1 MQVSTIVL
9 ILTFLI
15 FSLFGGCKPKVCI
28 EDFKYEEVY
37 HQCPKQGHGQC
48 PICFDPQ
55 LKNNEMALKN

>member
-28 EDFKYEEVY
+28 DEYEEVY
-37 HQCPKQGHGQC
+37 HQCPKQGHGEC
-48 PICFDPQ
+48 PICLDP
-55 LKNNEMALKN
+55 LSKKNEVAFYN